1 MLRIA
6 LIGLITALFSSSVL
20 AYANQQTWLD
30 TKFVENA
37 FINVALRNEYSAG
50 NKPLVKW
57 NQPIRIWVDHKVPD
71 RELHDE
77 LTNAHIRHLQE
88 ITGHPISRVSSRQ
101 QANIIWIFTQE
112 SQWRKD
118 IEREL
123 GTPALDNVYGAIC
136 KAGYR
141 IGRDGAMSGA
151 AIIIPVDQAREHG
164 KLLACIIEEIT
175 QVLGLPNDSESAYP
189 SIFNDQTPEDLL
201 SPLDVVLLKLLYEPE
216 LKVGMSEQQVK
227 PIVAKILRS
236 YKKNGT
242 LKRAVSVAK
251 SGELFQLIGY

>member
-6 LIGLITALFSSSVL
+6 LTSLLSLIFSSSVL
-20 AYANQQTWLD
+20 GYSNQQTWFD
-30 TKFVENA
+30 TRFVENA
-37 FINVALRNEYSAG
+37 FINVAMRNEYSAG
-50 NKPLVKW
+50 KKPLVKW
-57 NQPIRIWVDHKVPD
+57 TKPIKIWVEHKVPD

-77 LTNAHIRHLQE
+77 LTNAHIRHLQA
-88 ITGHPISRVSSRQ
+88 ITGHSIRRVSSRD
-101 QANIIWIFTQE
+101 QANIIWIFTQQ

-123 GTPALDNVYGAIC
+123 GKAALDNVYGAIC

-141 IGRDGAMSGA
+141 LNPDSSMSGA
-151 AIIIPVDQAREHG
+151 AVIIPVDQAREHG
-164 KLLACIIEEIT
+164 KLLACIVEEIT

-216 LKVGMSEQQVK
+216 LKAGMSEQEAK
-227 PIVAKILRS
+227 PIIADILRR

-242 LKRAVSVAK
+242 LERAVSVAK